1 MRMKLTEMLGVEF
14 PIWVSDWRAVAAP
27 TVSNTVRSGLSTGMP
42 SRVPRSVRI
51 GEPERGD
58 GSAPFGIP
66 PRSALTEDPLP
77 RINDAAAQPD
87 SNASHRD
94 TDAVGHVSGSMKRR
108 RSTAAQKS
116 DVITE
121 FIDAG
126 VHLGESVDQ

>member
-1 MRMKLTEMLGVEF
+1 MKLTEMLGVEF

-42 SRVPRSVRI
+42 SRVPRTVRI
-51 GEPERGD
+51 GEPERCD
-58 GSAPFGIP
+58 G
-66 PRSALTEDPLP
+66 ALTEDPLL

-87 SNASHRD
+87 SNASHQD
-94 TDAVGHVSGSMKRR
+94 TYAVGHVSGSMKRL
-108 RSTAAQKS
+108 RSTVAQEL